1 MHKFEDLC
9 FLFQSWER
17 VPPPMIMTDS
27 KDPELKYLELD
38 LVDQPKS
45 QSIHIAHP
53 EPGMS
58 TPTEYR
64 EIDFVKTKALSEV
77 KKTVEGQRKH
87 DET

>member
-1 MHKFEDLC
+1 
-9 FLFQSWER
+9 
-17 VPPPMIMTDS
+17 
-27 KDPELKYLELD
+27 
-38 LVDQPKS
+38 
-45 QSIHIAHP
+45 
-53 EPGMS
+53 MS